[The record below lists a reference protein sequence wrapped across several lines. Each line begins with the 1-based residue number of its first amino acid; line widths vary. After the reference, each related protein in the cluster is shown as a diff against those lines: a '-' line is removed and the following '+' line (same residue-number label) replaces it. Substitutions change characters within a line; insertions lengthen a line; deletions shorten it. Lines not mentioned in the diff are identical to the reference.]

1 VRLRIVNLVFQ
12 ARGCQFFQ
20 WKDMMEL
27 MSPIPIVTSPPTTV
41 QVVPEVVILRN
52 RINRIVHH
60 IKRS

>member
-1 VRLRIVNLVFQ
+1 
-12 ARGCQFFQ
+12 
-20 WKDMMEL
+20 MMEL
-27 MSPIPIVTSPPTTV
+27 MSPIPTVTSPPTTV